1 MQLAYLAGT
10 LCVWGEST
18 EMGLET
24 EAKITQMYRLFGGV
38 WLLVSFYFGQ
48 LDIDG
53 LSPLPPIQNER
64 KI

>member
-1 MQLAYLAGT
+1 M
-10 LCVWGEST
+10 WGEST